1 MPRKRNPKATVERW
15 PHAVRTRAVQMYRDH
30 TAAEVAEALGVPEGN
45 IRRWA
50 KDARDRDGGKP
61 LPRDVTPAERA
72 DWSAKKEA
80 AAQESFTIAQ
90 EALAEVRELLKA
102 GKHLDAQRTALT
114 FAITTDKSGV
124 LEAAAAQAEERQ
136 ATLARGQGELIAQVI
151 TRTLADLGLPID
163 AVKAVLAHYL
173 KQASKGSNPD
183 GPAPGAVAAR
193 ESIRAQLRAEWER
206 EMPRA
211 RSEATSGRFIE
222 GPVPRLD
229 ATT

>member
-1 MPRKRNPKATVERW
+1 MSRKRNPNATVARW
-15 PHAVRTRAVQMYRDH
+15 PQAIRAQAVQMYRDH
-30 TAAEVAEALGVPEGN
+30 TAAEVAAELGVPEGN

-50 KDARDRDGGKP
+50 KDARDRDGGSP
-61 LPRDVTPAERA
+61 LPAGATPAERA

-80 AAQESFTIAQ
+80 AAQESFAIAQ
-90 EALAEVRELLKA
+90 EALAEVRKLIAA

-124 LEAAAAQAEERQ
+124 LEAAAAQADKRQ
-136 ATLARGQGELIAQVI
+136 TALSREQGELIAQVI
-151 TRTLADLGLPID
+151 SRTLSDLGLPID
-163 AVKAVLAHYL
+163 AVKGVIAHHL
-173 KQASKGSNPD
+173 RKASD
-183 GPAPGAVAAR
+183 GHNLDAPAPGAAAAR

-206 EMPRA
+206 EMPSA

-222 GPVPRLD
+222 GPVPRLN